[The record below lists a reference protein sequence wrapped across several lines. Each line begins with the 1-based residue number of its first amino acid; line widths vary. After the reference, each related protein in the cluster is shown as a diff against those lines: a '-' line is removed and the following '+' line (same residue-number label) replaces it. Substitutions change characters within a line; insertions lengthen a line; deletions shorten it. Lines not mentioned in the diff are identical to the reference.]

1 MLWQTPFPVAWIL
14 THCLLPNV
22 SMSLSSLPQ
31 NVLLPGA
38 GRLLAVLGFEVW
50 RKWRV
55 VGYNDWWCFLWV
67 SVKVDWV
74 TWEFSWWW
82 VLVVHFCGRRLTK
95 VGRLS

>member
-55 VGYNDWWCFLWV
+55 VGYNDWWWFL
-67 SVKVDWV
+67 
-74 TWEFSWWW
+74 
-82 VLVVHFCGRRLTK
+82 FCGLPRSFHGGGFWLFTFVVDVSLRWAVFRL
-95 VGRLS
+95 RL